1 MIDKRQP
8 ALSSWLERASF
19 RDNCMTGEALKDA
32 PELRRFLS
40 LAGKEISKQ
49 ALEKGLGALIAG
61 QMLL

>member
-1 MIDKRQP
+1 
-8 ALSSWLERASF
+8 
-19 RDNCMTGEALKDA
+19 MTGEALKDA

-61 QMLL
+61 QMLLRSLSSES